1 MKKTDRCE
9 YMFAIWPGMTLEDS
23 INEIC
28 QLGTFA
34 YYKKSVGKDKTIV
47 NHVCQFTRLQGFSIM
62 EEFIAKGRMDILEA
76 TQIIS
81 NRGKVYKLEK
91 FLESLESIKV
101 L

>member
-1 MKKTDRCE
+1 MKKIDKCE
-9 YMFAIWPGMTLEDS
+9 FMFAIWPGMTMEDT

-34 YYKKSVGKDKTIV
+34 YYKKPLKDKQMHQV
-47 NHVCQFTRLQGFSIM
+47 VQFTKLQGFSIL